1 MGKRKFYLM
10 MVGVVFLLAGCIEG
24 SMKTNSVIQ
33 AKLTDRESAILSATS
48 KEHFVYDFNVDD
60 SYKNLTVWVEKYE
73 AGKLVGEVNRVSS
86 EISKEGTII
95 FANSNTSES
104 IDPTLLSITIHSD
117 RSSATGWT
125 SEVMNEEELSS
136 IWESYPLEDG
146 ISIDDELILASIS
159 YSSSETGMRTLSEEF
174 YKDGKIDE
182 LANYEVVYVLKCLF
196 Y

>member
-1 MGKRKFYLM
+1 MKRFYLM
-10 MVGVVFLLAGCIEG
+10 MVVVIVVLLVGCVKG
-24 SMKTNSVIQ
+24 DLKTNTVMQ
-33 AKLTDRESAILSATS
+33 ANLTDREAAILSVTS
-48 KEHFVYDFNVDD
+48 NGHFIYDFKVDN
-60 SYKNLTVWVEKYE
+60 SYKKLSVWLEKYE
-73 AGKLVGEVNRVSS
+73 AGQLVEEVNRISS

-95 FANSNTSES
+95 FANSNASES

-117 RSSATGWT
+117 QSSATGWT
-125 SEVMNEEELSS
+125 SEVFNEEELST

-174 YKDGKIDE
+174 YKNGKIDE
-182 LANYEVVYVLKCLF
+182 LANYDVVYVLKCLF